1 MIARALYLTIG
12 WFAFS
17 LLVTLGFGTR
27 LRRASNW
34 LSFGWLALVLLVGDV
49 WALLTFGV
57 PLEIALL
64 TLFAFLFGGW
74 WILSLPHWN
83 ALGHSTWVTVLLA
96 TGMFIIYAFAVT
108 AFTPLH
114 LLSFLLAIVFFF
126 VEVAAL
132 TLGLTHAYE
141 SLDVMCRARW
151 KRATG
156 PLKPIQGYMPKVSLH
171 IPAYNEPPEVVEATL
186 RSLAKLD
193 YPNYEVLLVDNN
205 TPEEKTWRPLE
216 AVCHELGPHFRCIH
230 LDQWPGYKSGALN
243 FALTQVAPDTEII
256 GIIDA
261 DYRIDSS
268 FLRETVPAFA
278 NPKVAFLQTPQ
289 DYREYKGDAFREATY
304 YGYKY
309 FFEVSMPSRNEH
321 NAIIFAGTM
330 GLIRKS
336 VFQEIGGWDE
346 WCITE
351 DAEASLRILKRGYE
365 SVYIK
370 KSYGQGLMPFT
381 FDGLKKQRFRWCFG
395 GIQILKKHWEALMP
409 WGHWVDPHNKLTF
422 AQRYYY
428 LMGGLQ
434 WYTDVLNLLFAIFLI
449 LGAFFS
455 AFATQ
460 FSIRPLT
467 VPLMVIPAIF
477 LFLHLWRFLWVL
489 RNALHLSWTKALRA
503 MYNFFSMG
511 WVVALASFQGLIQ
524 KKGVFLRTPKSNT
537 GSKTI
542 QALRVTLWETS
553 LGLICL
559 AAGAAAILAHPGP
572 RTLFLGTLLAWQA
585 SLYLAAPLYS
595 LMSIR
600 QKAPALLG
608 AHGEYRGPSIL
619 ENRAAQLALALALLV
634 VLFAGI
640 IQLLPQP
647 AEPPRYAQYQP
658 VDVPPE
664 RLFGLE
670 RVPIEERAI
679 PPTPTLTPTPTEVR
693 PTPSPQPEIPVID
706 PSPTLLPT
714 PTNTLTPGPTPTIP
728 PTLENTPTISP
739 TAAGSPTPTV
749 GITPTATDV
758 TGTTPT
764 PAPSTS
770 TPPPAPTET
779 SAVPATPTPANTPLP
794 ALTPTAAFT
803 PTTPST
809 PVPPPS
815 DSSPPTLAPTDT
827 PVPPPPPPTEA
838 PAPTATPISMWWGNP
853 FRHQEL

>member
-17 LLVTLGFGTR
+17 LLITLGFGIQ
-27 LRRASNW
+27 LRRANAW
-34 LSFGWLALVLLVGDV
+34 LSLGWLVVVLLVGDL

-57 PLEIALL
+57 PVEIALL
-64 TLFAFLFGGW
+64 TLFAFLFGGC

-83 ALGHSTWVTVLLA
+83 ALGHATWITVLLA

-114 LLSFLLAIVFFF
+114 PLSFLLAIIFFF
-126 VEVAAL
+126 VEIAAL

-151 KRATG
+151 KRVIH
-156 PLKPIQGYMPKVSLH
+156 PLKPVRSYTPKVSLH
-171 IPAYNEPPEVVEATL
+171 VPAYNEPPEVVEATL

-216 AVCHELGPHFRCIH
+216 AVCRELGSHFKCIH

-261 DYRIDSS
+261 DYRVDPA

-289 DYREYKGDAFREATY
+289 DYRDYKSDSFLEATY

-409 WGHWVDPHNKLTF
+409 WGHWVDPTNKLTF

-434 WYTDVLNLLFAIFLI
+434 WYTDVLNLLFAIFLV

-455 AFATQ
+455 AFASQ

-467 VPLMVIPAIF
+467 MPLIVIPAIF

-489 RNALHLSWTKALRA
+489 RHALQLSWKKALRA

-511 WVVALASFQGLIQ
+511 WAVTLACFQGLIQ
-524 KKGVFLRTPKSNT
+524 KEGVFLRTPKIKS
-537 GSKTI
+537 GSKTLH
-542 QALRVTLWETS
+542 ALRVTWWETS
-553 LGLICL
+553 LGLTCFT
-559 AAGAAAILAHPGP
+559 AGATAILTHPGP
-572 RTLFLGTLLAWQA
+572 RTLFLGSLLTWQA
-585 SLYLAAPLYS
+585 SLYLAAPFYS

-600 QKAPALLG
+600 QTTPSLLG
-608 AHGEYRGPSIL
+608 AHGERRGPSIW
-619 ENRAAQLALALALLV
+619 ESQAAQLALALTLLV
-634 VLFAGI
+634 VLFAVF
-640 IQLLPQP
+640 IQLLPP
-647 AEPPRYAQYQP
+647 PGEPPAYVQYQP
-658 VDVPPE
+658 ADIPPQ

-670 RVPIEERAI
+670 RVPLEERAI
-679 PPTPTLTPTPTEVR
+679 PPTPTSTPTSTAVP
-693 PTPSPQPEIPVID
+693 PTPSPQPEAPVIE
-706 PSPTLLPT
+706 PTQPPT
-714 PTNTLTPGPTPTIP
+714 PTQTNTSTPAVSPTATISPTS
-728 PTLENTPTISP
+728 TLESTPTISP
-739 TAAGSPTPTV
+739 TATISPTSTLE
-749 GITPTATDV
+749 
-758 TGTTPT
+758 
-764 PAPSTS
+764 STS
-770 TPPPAPTET
+770 TISPTTTSPPVSTET
-779 SAVPATPTPANTPLP
+779 GTATATPTPAHTPP
-794 ALTPTAAFT
+794 PTLTPTGTIT
-803 PTTPST
+803 PTFTITPIQ
-809 PVPPPS
+809 PPA
-815 DSSPPTLAPTDT
+815 DSLQPTSAPTDT
-827 PVPPPPPPTEA
+827 PFPTDTPIPP
-838 PAPTATPISMWWGNP
+838 ATPAGMLLDNLSGE
-853 FRHQEL
+853 Q